1 MHSKLCLP
9 AFGPDGSTPSEAAID
24 SAVEKFRAS
33 GYLEIP
39 EVFDPSF
46 VLDMQ
51 RSFLADQGGR
61 THEEMAQDAR
71 LKEVGPNRF
80 MSCLEMKPPFSTPA
94 LYANPFLLRFM
105 ARLLGPEFKLD
116 SFNCV
121 CAYPG
126 APDQRRHRDHP
137 ALFSRATA
145 DSDCFAVQVSIPLID
160 LSPAVGTTAMLPG
173 SHLLPLDVDLAG
185 HDIELPFPRMGSCCV
200 MDYRLSHHGTGNPS
214 DLHRPI
220 LYLLYTQTWFTDMIN
235 FSRQPAIRI
244 RPQTLAEVPTEHLPL
259 FERMTQSLCD
269 STWWL

>member
-1 MHSKLCLP
+1 MHSRLCLP
-9 AFGPDGSTPSEAAID
+9 AFESDGSTPSEAAID
-24 SAVEKFRAS
+24 SAVAKFRAS

-39 EVFDPSF
+39 DVFDPSL

-51 RSFLADQGGR
+51 RAFLADQGGR
-61 THEEMAQDAR
+61 TNEAMVQDSR
-71 LKEVGPNRF
+71 LKEVGPGRF
-80 MSCLEMKPPFSTPA
+80 LSCLEMKPPFSTPT

-105 ARLLGPEFKLD
+105 ARVLGPEFKLD

-121 CAYPG
+121 CAYAG

-137 ALFSRATA
+137 ALFSKENA

-173 SHLLPLDVDLAG
+173 SHLLPVAADLAG

-200 MDYRLSHHGTGNPS
+200 MDYRLSHHGTGNSS
-214 DLHRPI
+214 DRDRPI
-220 LYLLYTQTWFTDMIN
+220 LYLLYTRPWFVDMMN
-235 FSRQPAIRI
+235 FRPEPAIRI
-244 RPQTLAEVPTEHLPL
+244 RPETLAKVPTEHLPL
-259 FERMTQSLCD
+259 FDRVAQSLCD